1 MRGLSVV
8 VAPDPER
15 TLTAFC
21 PLGLSNRLR
30 VLLSGLA
37 LAEAAGRRFTMLWPI
52 TPACAAPFADLFA
65 GDWPVETVDTAALVG
80 LPYVSGWFG
89 ILPDMLAA
97 RDQRLVIGHPT
108 WLIRPG
114 QFPGHDSLLDRS
126 QALFARLQPV
136 APIQQAVD
144 EFRQYHF
151 RPAMIGVHLRRGD
164 HLRGRP
170 DAASNTA
177 QACAATD
184 QFLRESPDAGILLCT
199 DDGAVDP
206 TTGRIAPKEGVQ
218 EIFRRRY
225 GNRVIWTTPRTL
237 DRRTPQAI
245 QDALVDLWLLR
256 ATGLFVGTETS
267 TFSEFVVFGRD
278 IPHLLVAGAA
288 PGYRRLERLARWSG
302 LYAGL
307 SSLGRRKTGRTLPFP
322 ELVRYYM
329 RAPQRWLHDLLHSGF
344 TPRAWL

>member
-1 MRGLSVV
+1 MNAGL
-8 VAPDPER
+8 AHDPER
-15 TLTAFC
+15 TLTVFC

-37 LAEAAGRRFTMLWPI
+37 LAEVTGRRFTMLWPI
-52 TPACAAPFADLFA
+52 TPACGAPFADLFA
-65 GDWPVETVDTAALVG
+65 GDWPVETVDAAALVD

-89 ILPDMLAA
+89 ILPDLLAA
-97 RDQRLVIGHPT
+97 HDQRLVIGHPT

-114 QFPGHDSLLDRS
+114 QFQGHDSLLDRC

-136 APIQQAVD
+136 APIQRAVD
-144 EFRQYHF
+144 EFRQRHF

-164 HLRGRP
+164 YLHVRP
-170 DAASNTA
+170 DATGNTA
-177 QACAATD
+177 LACVATD
-184 QFLRESPDAGILLCT
+184 RFLQESPAAGILLCT

-206 TTGRIAPKEGVQ
+206 STARNAPTEGVQ
-218 EIFRRRY
+218 GIFRRRY
-225 GNRVIWTTPRTL
+225 GSRVIWTTPRSL

-278 IPHLLVAGAA
+278 IPHLLVAGAT

-307 SSLGRRKTGRTLPFP
+307 SSMGRKQIGRALPFP
-322 ELVRYYM
+322 ALMRYYA
-329 RAPQRWLHDLLHSGF
+329 RAPHRWLRKLLRSAF
-344 TPRAWL
+344 FPSA